1 MPLWG
6 KTDATESKPKYL
18 SSADA
23 ANAVFV
29 SAEEAV
35 LKTNKDK
42 GILGAGWWLV
52 KTFTDADGNTR
63 YKSEHLVAMT
73 VANATSGDAADDAK
87 VADVEVTITVGTQP
101 AAQTAVDGEA
111 TFTVVATVSSGT
123 LTYQWQKKEAA
134 AGSRWANVSGATT
147 DTLALTGLTAE
158 ADNGDQ
164 YRVVLGSSSGAVK
177 VTSSAATLTVEAA
190 V

>member
-6 KTDATESKPKYL
+6 KTDASGSKPKYL

-52 KTFTDADGNTR
+52 KEFTDAAGKTR
-63 YKSEHLVAMT
+63 YKSEHLIAMT

-87 VADVEVTITVGTQP
+87 VADVEVTITISVQP
-101 AAQTAVDGEA
+101 AAQTTVAGAA
-111 TFTVVATVSSGT
+111 TFAVTASASSGT
-123 LTYQWQKKEAA
+123 ATYQWQKKL
-134 AGSRWANVSGATT
+134 AGATRWVNVSGATT
-147 DTLALTGLTAE
+147 DTLALTGQTSA
-158 ADNGDQ
+158 ANNDQ
-164 YRVVLGSSSGAVK
+164 YRVVVGSDSGAVK
-177 VTSSAATLTVEAA
+177 ITSDAATLTFGN
-190 V
+190 